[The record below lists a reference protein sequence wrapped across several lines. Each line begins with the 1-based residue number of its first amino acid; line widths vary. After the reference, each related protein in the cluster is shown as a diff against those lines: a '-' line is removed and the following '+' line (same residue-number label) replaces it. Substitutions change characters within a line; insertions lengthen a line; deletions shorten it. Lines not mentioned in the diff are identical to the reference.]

1 MNPLATRKIPQ
12 ITNINSDGMDF
23 QYFYKIL
30 AIDHTFSE
38 MLDIR
43 NNLKVN

>member
-12 ITNINSDGMDF
+12 ITKINSDEMNF

-30 AIDHTFSE
+30 FIDHTFLE
-38 MLDIR
+38 MVVKEI
-43 NNLKVN
+43 